1 MVKNGQKLILF
12 CRKSLNLLQGMEMIS
27 QGNFLSVD
35 PSTGASM
42 STSTNNPPRCQ
53 TPLIGTQTEFPALRR
68 AALKCTLQIIESY
81 REAVSNLMQVSPLA
95 GHVDMQEHY
104 LAFVDLDSFGNLKSE
119 AEMNKQPIA
128 IRELKES
135 AQIALV
141 QQSEYLRRF
150 SLAFCERVREDNVLN
165 KAGVLK
171 HIRDLLVKVRKINSK
186 LSSVLE
192 YHQAMGFDPDK
203 VSLPLKANESKLVPL
218 RGIYTCMFSTGLHL
232 QHTLLKLRRLEQVF
246 EDLDKVNKKQKN
258 SSMQVDEVKLLRW
271 LGDFQ
276 EIQAELNACIGCLDD
291 GVSQITTLR
300 PEKAK
305 VQQVKPE
312 KVQEEPQE
320 ICEVIDDLTPS
331 PTFDEVF
338 EGFTLEDSFTK
349 DTEITSELEENTRQM
364 QKQSNRLM
372 KELKGVLTV
381 KAAETEIRE
390 AAALA
395 RQLRRHNDK
404 TEDPFLYKQNGNAR
418 NGTTK
423 GFEDSFVP
431 DESSESSSE
440 SSECRTVRSASPK
453 SPPPQT
459 YQIARSVSGQL
470 LDSDDEETTSESND
484 NRLVPPINSL
494 RSLSTPDLKAVEVQS
509 SNSYKSFAANEES
522 SSSES
527 DWESADELKTQ
538 PLPVKRRPLRPK
550 NYVRLKEGQQ
560 LSLPEAKPIGF
571 ETRGGLA
578 AEVAKMARLLRNGNG
593 NCEEILGDS
602 SSDSES

>member
-1 MVKNGQKLILF
+1 
-12 CRKSLNLLQGMEMIS
+12 
-27 QGNFLSVD
+27 
-35 PSTGASM
+35 
-42 STSTNNPPRCQ
+42 
-53 TPLIGTQTEFPALRR
+53 
-68 AALKCTLQIIESY
+68 
-81 REAVSNLMQVSPLA
+81 
-95 GHVDMQEHY
+95 
-104 LAFVDLDSFGNLKSE
+104 
-119 AEMNKQPIA
+119 
-128 IRELKES
+128 
-135 AQIALV
+135 
-141 QQSEYLRRF
+141 
-150 SLAFCERVREDNVLN
+150 
-165 KAGVLK
+165 
-171 HIRDLLVKVRKINSK
+171 
-186 LSSVLE
+186 
-192 YHQAMGFDPDK
+192 
-203 VSLPLKANESKLVPL
+203 
-218 RGIYTCMFSTGLHL
+218 
-232 QHTLLKLRRLEQVF
+232 
-246 EDLDKVNKKQKN
+246 
-258 SSMQVDEVKLLRW
+258 MQVDEVKLLRW

-440 SSECRTVRSASPK
+440 SSECRLIRSASPK
-453 SPPPQT
+453 
-459 YQIARSVSGQL
+459 
-470 LDSDDEETTSESND
+470 
-484 NRLVPPINSL
+484 
-494 RSLSTPDLKAVEVQS
+494 STPDLKAVEVQF
-509 SNSYKSFAANEES
+509 SNSYKSFAANVES
-522 SSSES
+522 G
-527 DWESADELKTQ
+527 KF
-538 PLPVKRRPLRPK
+538 KFRI
-550 NYVRLKEGQQ
+550 RLGE
-560 LSLPEAKPIGF
+560 
-571 ETRGGLA
+571 R
-578 AEVAKMARLLRNGNG
+578 
-593 NCEEILGDS
+593 
-602 SSDSES
+602 